1 MLTGGLF
8 GVHGGSFNAFI
19 VTQKPLLSKL
29 FLCHNNPHMNE
40 PTSGRIGRPP
50 KPPEERLVQKSV
62 RLPPALWEKIERNG
76 LDWLRAVIKRA
87 KERQ

>member
-1 MLTGGLF
+1 
-8 GVHGGSFNAFI
+8 
-19 VTQKPLLSKL
+19 
-29 FLCHNNPHMNE
+29 MNE